1 MQLNNS
7 HTNTK
12 SQECDHIASWLL
24 FVQNIIILN
33 SNHEIKN
40 IAKLSIST
48 ILRYLSSHKVSNAG
62 DRNRT
67 GTGV

>member
-1 MQLNNS
+1 MN
-7 HTNTK
+7 
-12 SQECDHIASWLL
+12 
-24 FVQNIIILN
+24 
-33 SNHEIKN
+33 KN
-40 IAKLSIST
+40 IAELFTST

>member
-12 SQECDHIASWLL
+12 SQECDHIAPWLL
-24 FVQNIIILN
+24 FVQNII
-33 SNHEIKN
+33 KN
-40 IAKLSIST
+40 IAELSTST